1 MKQTGCNV
9 FRRRPGT
16 ALLWAL
22 NIAVI
27 LTVSY
32 FGRRLESLVRESI
45 GREGAAWLLGA
56 GVAAL
61 LIVAGIAL
69 FRRRGWPGLLHLLW
83 MAALA
88 GGLMLHV
95 GRHPARWL
103 HIPFFGTF
111 GFLSARLFTLR
122 TAAEVAF
129 AFSVLDEVFQHYL
142 PDRVGDPE
150 DMVIN
155 AVCAAAGIVFFL
167 IIRGIRGRTCATDSS
182 SIE

>member
-1 MKQTGCNV
+1 MTARTATRNV
-9 FRRRPGT
+9 FFRRPGT
-16 ALLWAL
+16 SLLWGL

-32 FGRRLESLVRESI
+32 FGRRLETFIRESI
-45 GREGAAWLLGA
+45 GREGAAWLL
-56 GVAAL
+56 AASVVLL
-61 LIVAGIAL
+61 LILAGIAL
-69 FRRRGWPGLLHLLW
+69 FRKSGWPGLLHLLW
-83 MAALA
+83 LAALA
-88 GGLMLHV
+88 GGLMLYLQRFPV
-95 GRHPARWL
+95 RWL

-111 GFLSARLFTLR
+111 GFLSARLFTLQ

-129 AFSVLDEVFQHYL
+129 ALSVLDEVFQYYL

-150 DMVIN
+150 DILVN

-167 IIRGIRGRTCATDSS
+167 VSRGRTCANDST